1 MRRHLINKGF
11 KTSADCYKYFQ
22 KFRNGLKLLIKTHC
36 ISYQKDHFGSK
47 ESVSE
52 TIFCFFNKSLNST
65 AALLEQFLVIFI
77 AKQVWYK

>member
-11 KTSADCYKYFQ
+11 KTSADCFKHFQ
-22 KFRNGLKLLIKTHC
+22 KFRNGLRLLIKTHC
-36 ISYQKDHFGSK
+36 ISCQKDHFLGK
-47 ESVSE
+47 DSVSE
-52 TIFCFFNKSLNST
+52 TIFKFFNKSLNPT